1 MATIKP
7 ETQRQIYDRRLG
19 ELTTERSSFIKHWQ
33 DLSDYILPRQARF
46 TVTDRNRGDRKNS
59 KILDNTATLATRT
72 LASGMMSGI
81 TSPAR
86 PWFQLRT
93 SDPKLNELT
102 PVKMWLDLVKTR
114 MAEVFLRSNLY
125 TTLPITYSDLGV
137 FGTHAF
143 AVLEDDEDV
152 IRCYPFPVGS
162 YAIGASY
169 RGNVDTVYREFQ
181 MTVRQVVG
189 QFGLEACSTSTK
201 SLWERGNREA
211 WIDVVHVVEP
221 NDNYD
226 ERKAASK
233 YKRFKSCYYEKG
245 AEGDQML
252 REAGFEEFPVMA
264 PRWSLTGEDI
274 YGHSPAMDALGDIKV
289 LQLEQKRKA
298 QAIDKMVNPPMI
310 APSSLRNQRASLLAG
325 DVTYVDVTQG
335 GQGFTPAY
343 EINPRI
349 NELMMDIQENQGRIR
364 RAFFEDLFLM
374 MANDQRSNITAR
386 EIQER
391 HEEKLLMLGPV
402 LERLNDEL
410 LDPLIDRTFGIMMR
424 MGLIPPPP
432 KELEGMDLSV
442 EYVSVMAQA
451 MKLTGITGIERLMS
465 FAGNMAQANPQVLD
479 KIDFD
484 QTLDEYANMVG
495 VPPSI
500 IKDDDTVGKLRAE
513 RAAMEAQ
520 AQQQAM
526 VAQTAETAKTM
537 SDVKITDDNAVG
549 AMINQ
554 MRGVPA

>member
-1 MATIKP
+1 MAASKP
-7 ETQRQIYDRRLG
+7 ETKRQLYDRRLG
-19 ELTTERSSFIKHWQ
+19 ELTLERSSFIKHWQ
-33 DLSDYILPRQARF
+33 DLSDFILPRQARF

-59 KILDNTATLATRT
+59 KIIDNTATLATRT

-93 SDPKLNELT
+93 PDPKLNEIMA
-102 PVKMWLDLVKTR
+102 VKEWLDLVRNR
-114 MAEVFLRSNLY
+114 MTEVFLKSNLY
-125 TTLPITYSDLGV
+125 TTLPITYADLGV

-162 YAIGASY
+162 YALGTSH

-181 MTVRQVVG
+181 MTVRQLVG
-189 QFGLEACSTSTK
+189 QFGLENCSTSTRNA
-201 SLWERGNREA
+201 WERGNREI
-211 WIDVVHVVEP
+211 WVDVVHAVEP
-221 NDNYD
+221 NDLYD

-245 AEGDQML
+245 ADGDQML
-252 REAGFEEFPVMA
+252 REAGFDEFPVMA
-264 PRWSLTGEDI
+264 PRWALTGEDI
-274 YGHSPAMDALGDIKV
+274 YGHSPAMDALGDIRA

-298 QAIDKMVNPPMI
+298 QAIDKLVNPPMI

-325 DVTYVDVTQG
+325 DVTYVDVAQG

-343 EINPRI
+343 QINPRI
-349 NELMMDIQENQGRIR
+349 NELMLDIQENQGRIR

-374 MANDQRSNITAR
+374 IANDQRSNITAR

-432 KELEGMDLSV
+432 KELEGLELSV

-451 MKLTGITGIERLMS
+451 MKMTGITGIERLMS
-465 FAGNMAQANPQVLD
+465 FAGNMAQAKPEVLD

-484 QTLDEYANMVG
+484 QALDEYASMVG
-495 VPPSI
+495 VPPSVV
-500 IKDDDTVGKLRAE
+500 KDDTMVATIRQQRAKQE
-513 RAAMEAQ
+513 QAM
-520 AQQQAM
+520 QQQAM
-526 VAQTAETAKTM
+526 LAQTAQTAKTM
-537 SDVKITDDNAVG
+537 SETQITDDNAVG
-549 AMINQ
+549 QMINSL
-554 MRGVPA
+554 RGVPA